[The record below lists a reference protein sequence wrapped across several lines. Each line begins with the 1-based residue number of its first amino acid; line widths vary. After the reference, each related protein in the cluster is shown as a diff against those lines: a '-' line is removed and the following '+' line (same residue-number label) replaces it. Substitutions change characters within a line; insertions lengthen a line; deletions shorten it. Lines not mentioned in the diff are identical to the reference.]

1 MAYKI
6 KSGDT
11 LSQIAKK
18 QGTTIK
24 KLMAA
29 NPSIKNAN
37 QIKAGQSI
45 KIPDS
50 GVMGS
55 VKRFFGITKRD
66 SNPYKGMSQSE
77 MDANKSVPKVKK
89 NKKVYKDKIMRDA
102 EKMKKNKSSTTSSTK
117 KKGLFTEPVDRK
129 TKTKKKASSADTDK
143 KYFPGTNITPTK
155 TQRNRMRKR
164 MGGGT

>member
-1 MAYKI
+1 
-6 KSGDT
+6 
-11 LSQIAKK
+11 
-18 QGTTIK
+18 
-24 KLMAA
+24 MAA

-66 SNPYKGMSQSE
+66 SNPYKGMSQAE
-77 MDANKSVPKVKK
+77 MDAGKSVPKVKK
-89 NKKVYKDKIMRDA
+89 DKKVYKDKIMRDA
-102 EKMKKNKSSTTSSTK
+102 EKKKKNNKSSTTSSTK
-117 KKGLFTEPVDRK
+117 KKGLFDDPVDRK
-129 TKTKKKASSADTDK
+129 VKKKKKASSADTDK
-143 KYFPGTNITPTK
+143 KYFPGTNITPTN

>member
-1 MAYKI
+1 MG

-24 KLMAA
+24 KIMAA

-45 KIPDS
+45 KMPDS

-66 SNPYKGMSQSE
+66 SNPYKGMSQKE
-77 MDANKSVPKVKK
+77 MDSGKKVPKVKK
-89 NKKVYKDKIMRDA
+89 DKKVYKDKIMRDA
-102 EKMKKNKSSTTSSTK
+102 EKMKKNKSSSAK
-117 KKGLFTEPVDRK
+117 KKGLFDDPVDRK
-129 TKTKKKASSADTDK
+129 TKKKKVSSSSDKDK

-155 TQRNRMRKR
+155 MQKNRMRKR